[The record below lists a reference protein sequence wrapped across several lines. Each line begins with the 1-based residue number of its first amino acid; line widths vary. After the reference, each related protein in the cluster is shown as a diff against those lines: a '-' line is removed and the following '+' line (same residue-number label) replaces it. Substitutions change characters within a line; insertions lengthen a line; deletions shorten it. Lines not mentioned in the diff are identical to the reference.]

1 MGYFKYRCAFWLT
14 HNCTGWSWLNN
25 DPCANCLGDG
35 LETFEAFSSRMR
47 MKDKNITA
55 ERLRELYNQERAE
68 ATNRRIEKIKDKAKQ
83 TQDYKKFLAESEL
96 KPKRLEAK

>member
-1 MGYFKYRCAFWLT
+1 
-14 HNCTGWSWLNN
+14 
-25 DPCANCLGDG
+25 
-35 LETFEAFSSRMR
+35 

-55 ERLRELYNQERAE
+55 ERLRELYNQEHAE

-96 KPKRLEAK
+96 KKKRLEAKQIAFEKELEGIEAKRLENQNLKRLSYTPV

>member
-1 MGYFKYRCAFWLT
+1 
-14 HNCTGWSWLNN
+14 
-25 DPCANCLGDG
+25 
-35 LETFEAFSSRMR
+35 MR

-55 ERLRELYNQERAE
+55 EILRELYNQERAE

-96 KPKRLEAK
+96 KKKKGQKQNKQPPSGEKELEGIETKRLENESLASQKIELYTSMRFSG